1 MAGRRLMCALLR
13 ILTTSH
19 PQEGETCLRVPR
31 MRIPC
36 PSHLHLLHALLDLQS
51 LVQIQLITNHHHQ
64 EENQELSSIKP
75 WMRCK

>member
-1 MAGRRLMCALLR
+1 MAGRKLTCALLR
-13 ILTTSH
+13 ILTTSR
-19 PQEGETCLRVPR
+19 PQEGETCRVLR

-36 PSHLHLLHALLDLQS
+36 PSHLHLLHAPLDLQS

-75 WMRCK
+75 WMLCK